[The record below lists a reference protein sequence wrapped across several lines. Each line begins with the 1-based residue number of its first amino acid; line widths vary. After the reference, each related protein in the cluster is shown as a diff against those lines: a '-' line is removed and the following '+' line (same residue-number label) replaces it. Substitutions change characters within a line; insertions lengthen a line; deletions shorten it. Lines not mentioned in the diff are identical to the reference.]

1 MTTQLD
7 SSIGIKKESTF
18 GTPVTVDRFPEFLSE
33 SLDWKPEYMVG
44 RGLRVGSR
52 VQRAS
57 RRKLGRQHVEGDISL
72 EACAR
77 GLGIFFEALLGQVTS
92 TIIGAGP
99 AYQHLFTLTNTDPF
113 PTYTIQK
120 GIPLLGGGAVQPATF
135 SGMACTRGTIN
146 SAVGEI
152 VRLDTSWVGKQ
163 VSTAIAYAAP
173 SYVADTSQELFT
185 FLDGS
190 ITLGTS
196 ALTVPTTTALGAQ
209 GGSVVSNVR
218 DFSVTIDNK
227 LDVSG
232 YTYGSNGTIQR
243 RPTLGATE
251 ITGKVT
257 AEFDS
262 VTNRDYFLNNTT
274 VSITLTFQTTTL
286 LQASTY
292 NTLQVV
298 LPAVKLDGDTPRAVS
313 DGVVT
318 QDLGFTVLDNGTQA
332 PVYVVLR
339 NLDTVA

>member
-7 SSIGIKKESTF
+7 SSVGIKKETVF

-33 SLDWKPEYMVG
+33 SLEWKPEYMTG

-52 VQRAS
+52 VQRAD
-57 RRKLGRQHVEGDISL
+57 RRQLGRQHVEGDVSL

-77 GLGIFFEALLGQVTS
+77 GLGIFFEALMGQATS

-120 GIPLLGGGAVQPATF
+120 GIPLLGGGAVQAATF
-135 SGMACTRGTIN
+135 SGMACTRGTIT

-152 VRLDTSWVGKQ
+152 VKLDTSWFGKQ

-173 SYVADTSQELFT
+173 SYAAASSQELFT
-185 FLDGS
+185 FLHGS

-196 ALTVPTTTALGAQ
+196 AVTPPTTVALAS
-209 GGSVVSNVR
+209 GGDAVANVK
-218 DFSVTIDNK
+218 DFTVTIDNK
-227 LDVSG
+227 LDTSG
-232 YTYGSNGTIQR
+232 YTYGSNGTLGR

-251 ITGKVT
+251 ISGKLT

-262 VTNRDYFLNNTT
+262 VTNRDYFLANTT
-274 VSITLTFQTTTL
+274 VSVTMTFVTATELQTGV
-286 LQASTY
+286 Y
-292 NTLQVV
+292 NTLQIV
-298 LPAVKLDGDTPRAVS
+298 LPAIKLDGDTPKAVS
-313 DGVVT
+313 DGIVT
-318 QDLGFTVLDNGTQA
+318 QDLGFTVLDNAVDA

>member
-7 SSIGIKKESTF
+7 SSIGIKKETTF
-18 GTPVTVDRFPEFLSE
+18 GTAVTVDRFPEFLSE
-33 SLDWKPEYMVG
+33 SLDWKPEYMIG

-52 VQRAS
+52 VQRAD

-77 GLGIFFEALLGQVTS
+77 GLGIFFEALLGQATS

-120 GIPLLGGGAVQPATF
+120 GIPLLGGGSVQAATF
-135 SGMACTRGTIN
+135 SGMACTRGTIA
-146 SAVGEI
+146 SALGEI
-152 VRLDTSWVGKQ
+152 VRLDTSWFGKQ
-163 VSTAIAYAAP
+163 VSTAVAYAAP
-173 SYVADTSQELFT
+173 SYIASNTQELYT

-190 ITLGTS
+190 ITLGTT
-196 ALTVPTTTALGAQ
+196 AITVPTTTALAT
-209 GGSVVSNVR
+209 GSTGVNNIR
-218 DFSVTIDNK
+218 DFTVTIDNK
-227 LDVSG
+227 LDTSG
-232 YTYGSNGTIQR
+232 YTYGSNGTLGR
-243 RPTLGATE
+243 RPTLGATS
-251 ITGKVT
+251 ITGKLT

-262 VTNRDYFLNNTT
+262 VTNRDYYLNNTT
-274 VSITLTFQTTTL
+274 VGITLTFQTTTL
-286 LQASTY
+286 LQTSVY

-318 QDLGFTVLDNGTQA
+318 QDIGFTVLDNATQA